1 MGSTGKLS
9 QNSSKGNKNNLLLK
23 NSSSTQ
29 ITTQQMNRYHHQSA
43 IIGGKQQ
50 TANNGNYN
58 SGGGRKNT
66 SKMNN
71 NNNSQHK
78 FQGHL
83 SKINTVGQASEN
95 SIITL
100 GSLDNFAIRGAPNP
114 QPTAFGQPLMTS
126 HERSTSQNSRGVLV
140 SLEDREREVH

>member
-50 TANNGNYN
+50 AANNGNYN

-66 SKMNN
+66 SKMN

-140 SLEDREREVH
+140 SHEDREQEVH